1 MALYE
6 TIDSKFKFPTA
17 KVKINGV
24 NVQNA
29 VNIEVQHSI
38 DGLSSATVNML
49 SENAVVPENRV
60 TIDQGYNSE
69 HSRTFTGIVDSI
81 DINEFELSYTVN
93 CRDLLKK
100 AMDTFLIQEVAFG
113 IDLDVGTYFYSTYST
128 ISGGTFQ
135 IHEYSSLSALNDA
148 HPETTGNYSDEG
160 VYAEAVVQ
168 WLLVMCGLQE
178 GTEIQVDSTNFYIG
192 DIQPA
197 RFHLESVYD
206 AIVKI
211 GDLIGWRIFCDV
223 GGVCRFKKRPRNQ
236 SDTHS
241 IWSYDT
247 KSKKNLYSFSSNTS
261 NTDLRNYVEVNG
273 YNGIEVVRRSESPYI
288 GNTPYRGVLI
298 GNDLIDTSGIAIY
311 MAERVLA
318 DLNRLKITLQGSCD
332 GNPYL
337 FPGYTVDL
345 NCTAFSGPAMLLGVD
360 SSENSDNGYMM
371 NWTAE
376 AYTTGDISPG
386 SGEGMMDIQAVI
398 GIDQV
403 ISIGDPTYIVNMNGA
418 GSYSM
423 AGPIVGYQWT
433 LPSGTYYP
441 SVCPLDQQEVTA
453 YFPESMISDGN
464 YAEVGL
470 QVWDIAGNTA
480 TTTSGITLEDL
491 MMYPIK
497 YRHLYAALTD
507 RAVASPDTGNT
518 WYTNMDLDASSC
530 GSSNFGPGRAYLTS
544 GYAIF
549 GTSSGLYRTHDML
562 TTAYKVADPTG
573 LILSCHVA
581 ELDASMA
588 LFGTDQGELWKSV
601 DWGYTWEMIK
611 EFSFPIVGCRYA
623 FTNQDYMMV
632 WGEDGMYETYDSGEH
647 WLNRDDI
654 DGGRYIYWN
663 DAGTMTNYF
672 NHASGIVVYEQNTEI
687 YECPYKD
694 GITPSG
700 TLTAMSIDIECDSGI
715 MAVDNTGQHWV
726 TSGCVATSGNE
737 VTLNYGPLLASGEFN
752 PDNLTRHMIRDGE
765 IANLAYYACQ
775 EGVYKSLD
783 RNYTIHALLDVQDEW
798 PYSFQ
803 HTQDLGLG
811 STGFGEMV
819 SYGPLADKYTPPEQV
834 NAVIVWMKNY
844 NDAWIYRDGG
854 WVEITNCKPSIGS
867 YSIRWHYVNADT
879 FDAKKI
885 LAFGTSN
892 YASGDYIHL
901 DGGYIRAVPG
911 ESGTPY
917 RYSDDGGDT
926 WYDVRLNT
934 GACSFRVGK
943 DSIAMGHR
951 SFLCDGKMYDIL
963 CYNND
968 NSKVYVLYGGV
979 LEWNSSGYYEVDG
992 NTYLYGPFDI
1002 GGGTMNYVT
1011 AFSYHRKDS
1020 NGFPIIP
1027 WISRYYGKVGYV
1039 SYDQNTDSVSINTW
1053 TTSSLGNE
1061 NHKILYPIHGSGYEA
1076 IYSSMNRLTKY
1087 FSNYTSVDPVEVNLA
1102 NENSFNYVAKIA
1114 IDSDNTV
1121 YSVDDRLDYIN
1132 KSSYGYTSLQ
1142 DFSSLGVKEWKV
1154 AAHSIQDSSEGRFVA
1169 VGTQTGEDRA
1179 DVYVFDK
1186 VFNAWTSIGVHTD
1199 MINSS
1204 MSESAFA
1211 ILADK
1216 QEADQES

>member
-1 MALYE
+1 MALHE
-6 TIDSKFKFPTA
+6 TIDDKFKFPTA
-17 KVKINGV
+17 KVAINGV
-24 NVQNA
+24 NVQNTT
-29 VNIEVQHSI
+29 NIEVQHSI
-38 DGLSSATVNML
+38 DGLSSATVTML
-49 SENAVVPENRV
+49 SDNSVVPESRI

-81 DINEFELSYTVN
+81 DINEFELIYTVN

-113 IDLDVGTYFYSTYST
+113 IDLDAGMYYYSTYSS

-148 HPETTGNYSDEG
+148 HPETVGNYSNEG

-168 WLLVMCGLQE
+168 WLLVLCGLQE
-178 GTEIQVDSTNFYIG
+178 GSEIQVESTNFYIG
-192 DIQPA
+192 DIEPA

-211 GDLIGWRIFCDV
+211 GDLIGWRVYCDV

-236 SDTHS
+236 NDTHQ

-247 KSKKNLYSFSSNTS
+247 KSVKNLYSFSSNTS

-273 YNGIEVVRRSESPYI
+273 YNGIEVVRRAESPYI

-360 SSENSDNGYMM
+360 SSENADNGYMM

-376 AYTTGDISPG
+376 AYTTGDITPG
-386 SGEGMMDIQAVI
+386 SGMPLDIQAI
-398 GIDQV
+398 IAIDQV
-403 ISIGDPTYIVNMNGA
+403 ISVGDPTYIVKMNGA
-418 GSYSM
+418 GSYSE
-423 AGPIVGYQWT
+423 AGPIVAYQWT

-441 SVCPLDQQEVTA
+441 SVCSLDGQEVTA
-453 YFPESMISDGN
+453 YIPDTMISGGN

-470 QVWDIAGNTA
+470 QVWDSAGNTA
-480 TTTSGITLEDL
+480 STTSGITLAAL
-491 MMYPIK
+491 NMYPIK

-507 RAVASPDTGNT
+507 RVVASPDTGQT
-518 WYTNMDLDASSC
+518 WYVNMDLDASAC
-530 GSSNFGPGRAYLTS
+530 GSSNFGPGRSYLTS

-562 TTAYKVADPTG
+562 YSVQKVADPTG

-611 EFSFPIVGCRYA
+611 EFPFPLVGCRYA
-623 FTNQDYMMV
+623 FTNQEYMMV
-632 WGEDGMYETYDSGEH
+632 WGQGGMYETYDSGDH

-654 DGGRYIYWN
+654 DEGRYIYWN

-672 NHASGIVVYEQNTEI
+672 NHASGIVVYEQNAEI

-700 TLTAMSIDIECDSGI
+700 TLVAMSIDIECDSGI
-715 MAVDNTGQHWV
+715 MAVDTTGQHWV

-737 VTLNYGPLLASGEFN
+737 VTFNYGPLLASGEYN

-783 RNYTIHALLDVQDEW
+783 RNYTIHALLDVDDEW
-798 PYSFQ
+798 PSSFQ
-803 HTQDLGLG
+803 HTQDLSLG

-819 SYGPLADKYTPPEQV
+819 SYGPLAEKYTLPDQV
-834 NAVIVWMKNY
+834 DAMIVWLEMYKG
-844 NDAWIYRDGG
+844 AWIYKKGT
-854 WVEITNCKPSIGS
+854 WVENLSIVPSIGS
-867 YSIRWHYVNADT
+867 YDMIWHSVNADT
-879 FDAKKI
+879 QDSNKI

-892 YASGDYIHL
+892 YYNSGDFIYNE
-901 DGGYIRAVPG
+901 GGYIRAAIG
-911 ESGTPY
+911 QTGTPY

-926 WYDVRLNT
+926 WYDVRINNGL
-934 GACSFRVGK
+934 GIRFRVGK
-943 DSIAMGHR
+943 SSTAIGHQT
-951 SFLCDGKMYDIL
+951 FLCDGKIYEIL
-963 CYNND
+963 PDSSD
-968 NSKVYVLYGGV
+968 NRITYVLYGGV

-992 NTYLYGPFDI
+992 DTYIYGPFNI
-1002 GGGTMNYVT
+1002 GSSSEFNYIT
-1011 AFSYHRKDS
+1011 AFSYGMKDE
-1020 NGFPIIP
+1020 NGYPVIP
-1027 WISRYYGKVGYV
+1027 FISRYFGKFGYV
-1039 SYDQNTDSVSINTW
+1039 SYNTLSESADMTIY
-1053 TTSSLGNE
+1053 TSSAIGNE
-1061 NHKILYPIHGSGYEA
+1061 THKMIFPLLNSYEA
-1076 IYSSMNRLTKY
+1076 IYSSEFHVMKY
-1087 FSNYTSVDPVEVNLA
+1087 FSNYKSPTDPTEISIA
-1102 NENSFNYVAKIA
+1102 SPNSYNYVTKICL
-1114 IDSDNTV
+1114 DSDNIAYAV
-1121 YSVDDRLDYIN
+1121 EDRL
-1132 KSSYGYTSLQ
+1132 SYVNTSTHPYTSVSNLN
-1142 DFSSLGVKEWKV
+1142 SIGVKEWKV
-1154 AAHSIQDSSEGRFVA
+1154 ASSSKQDIGLGKLVAIGCYENQGRA
-1169 VGTQTGEDRA
+1169 KLA
-1179 DVYVFDK
+1179 ILDK
-1186 VFNAWTSIGVHTD
+1186 ATNSWGKIDLDAN
-1199 MINSS
+1199 MIDTN
-1204 MSESAFA
+1204 MSESAFEVIA
-1211 ILADK
+1211 YV
-1216 QEADQES
+1216 Q